1 MNPQDYNSSVD
12 SEKFTIKFNIDNW
25 KIRNYTRKG
34 EKVRLIIN
42 LDKDQTLAFNNFKK
56 VCKPDE
62 VSDDKF
68 IKTIFLMGVETMNN
82 QLQDVLKKYVSEN
95 KEQLAASGIIV
106 TEGEDGELSLS
117 DADADPSNE

>member
-12 SEKFTIKFNIDNW
+12 SEQFTIKFNIDKW
-25 KIRNYTRKG
+25 KIRNNIRKG
-34 EKVRLIIN
+34 DKVRLIIN

-82 QLQDVLKKYVSEN
+82 QLQDVL
-95 KEQLAASGIIV
+95 
-106 TEGEDGELSLS
+106 
-117 DADADPSNE
+117 